1 MMFKNSEFLRSV
13 MALIIVWHAVL
24 CATSVAAE
32 ADPRKPAPAAEPVY
46 AHAAVAADHPL
57 ASQAGVE
64 ILKQGG
70 NVVDAAVA
78 TAFTLSVVRP
88 ASCGI
93 GGGGFMLIWD
103 AAKGRAVAIDYRET
117 APAKASRDMY
127 VDPADSQKTLDDLSR
142 FDALA
147 VAVPGEVAGLCYA
160 LKEYGT
166 LDLKT
171 VLAPSLRLC
180 QEGFVVDAHDRE
192 VQAEILDDFK
202 KRPQFKDRFALLY
215 RLYLNGGRPWGA
227 DDKFHSPLG
236 PVLEQIAAHGPDG
249 FYRGPVAEAIV
260 AEMQRTGGLISLD
273 DLAAVRPTVR
283 QPLTA
288 KIDDLDLFT
297 MPPPSSGGVALLETI
312 NILTAAENRFAQPQA
327 GKPAFDSSRRLHL
340 LAEAFKHA
348 FADRAE
354 FLGDADFADVPV
366 ERLVSTRHATAL
378 AARINPARTQP
389 SDSYGRFGVADDSG
403 TSHFSIIDA
412 AGNAVACTDTINLGF
427 GSFVVEPKFGIIL
440 NNEMDDFTSHPGR
453 PNAFGLKQSAANAIA
468 PGKRPLSSMTP
479 TIVVREGK
487 AVFALGGSGG
497 PKIITATAQV
507 LFNLT
512 QFEMSP
518 EQAVAAPRIHHQW
531 MPDRL
536 DLERGFK
543 SPVAEQLRML
553 GHSLR
558 PVDES
563 AVVQAVSRRPDGL
576 RGASDLRKHG
586 RAAGY

>member
-1 MMFKNSEFLRSV
+1 MRIAA
-13 MALIIVWHAVL
+13 ALGIFTTTIAL
-24 CATSVAAE
+24 LDLPRAAAFPE
-32 ADPRKPAPAAEPVY
+32 PPAEPVY

-93 GGGGFMLIWD
+93 GGGGFLLFWD
-103 AAKGRAVAIDYRET
+103 AAKGKSVAIDYRET
-117 APAKASRDMY
+117 APARAARDMY
-127 VDPADSQKTLDDLSR
+127 VDPADPQKALDDLSR
-142 FDALA
+142 YGALA
-147 VAVPGEVAGLCYA
+147 VAVPGEVAGLCFA

-171 VLAPSLRLC
+171 VLAPALRLC
-180 QEGFVVDAHDRE
+180 REGFVVDAHDRE
-192 VQAEILDDFK
+192 VQAEILDDFRK
-202 KRPQFKDRFALLY
+202 HPGFEDRFALLH
-215 RLYLNGGRPWGA
+215 RLYLHNGRPWGA
-227 DDKFHSPLG
+227 DEKFRSPLG
-236 PVLEQIAAHGPDG
+236 PVLEKIADHGSDG

-260 AEMQRTGGLISLD
+260 VEIQRAGGLITLD
-273 DLAAVRPTVR
+273 DLAAVQPTVR
-283 QPLTA
+283 EPLTA
-288 KIDDLDLFT
+288 QTNDLDLYA

-312 NILTAAENRFAQPQA
+312 NILAAAETRIARPQA

-366 ERLVSTRHATAL
+366 ERLISSRHAAAL
-378 AARINPARTQP
+378 AARIDPTRTQP
-389 SDSYGRFGVADDSG
+389 SDSYGRFSAADDSG

-412 AGNAVACTDTINLGF
+412 AGNAVACTGTINLGF
-427 GSFVVEPKFGIIL
+427 GSFVVEPKFGIIF
-440 NNEMDDFTSHPGR
+440 NNEMDDFTTHPGR
-453 PNAFGLKQSAANAIA
+453 PNAFGLKQSHANSIA

-479 TIVVREGK
+479 AIAVRNGK
-487 AVFALGGSGG
+487 AAFALGGSGG
-497 PKIITATAQV
+497 PRIITATAQV
-507 LFNLT
+507 FFNLT
-512 QFEMSP
+512 LFDMSP

-531 MPDRL
+531 LPDRL
-536 DLERGFK
+536 DLEREFK
-543 SPVAEQLRML
+543 PSVAEQLKML

-563 AVVQAVSRRPDGL
+563 AVVQAVSRHPDGL
-576 RGASDLRKHG
+576 RAASDLRKHG
-586 RAAGY
+586 KAAGY